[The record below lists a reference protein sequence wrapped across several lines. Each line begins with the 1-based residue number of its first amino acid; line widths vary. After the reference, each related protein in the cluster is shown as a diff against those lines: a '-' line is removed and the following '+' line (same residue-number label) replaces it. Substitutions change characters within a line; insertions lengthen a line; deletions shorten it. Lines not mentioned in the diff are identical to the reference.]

1 VTWLKRFRYQIAIFL
16 SVVGPGLIT
25 ANVDNDSGGILTYS
39 QAGAKYGYLPLWTLI
54 PITLLLIVTQEMCS
68 RMGAVTGKGLS
79 DLIREE
85 FGLRTTFFMMIALV
99 LCNFTNVIAEFAGI
113 ASSLELF
120 HISRYISV
128 PVCAAAVWLLVV
140 RGNYRSVEKV
150 FLVACVLYVTYIFS
164 AFLLKPDWKE
174 AAVYSV
180 KPILMF
186 DEGYITML
194 IAMVGTSIAPWMQFY
209 LQSAIVEKGI
219 TAKEYVQSR
228 IEVIVGC
235 ILTDVVAF
243 FIIVS
248 CAAAIWAHGPKDIND
263 AADAAVALKPFGRYA
278 YLLFSAGLFNASFFA
293 ACILPLSTVFTVC
306 EGLGFESGVDKR
318 FGEAPV
324 FYWLF
329 TLLIVLG
336 GGVILWPNF
345 PLVKMILFSQV
356 INGVLLP
363 VVLIYMVMLINRKGL
378 MKEWTNSPLYNAVAW
393 VAVIIMI
400 GLTLALASFTVKQM
414 TQPAGSAE
422 KAVSKPLA
430 QMQRHYAGGHSLE
443 PDVREPRA
451 AHLLR

>member
-1 VTWLKRFRYQIAIFL
+1 MLKRFRYQIAIFL

-54 PITLLLIVTQEMCS
+54 PITLLLIVTQEMSS

-99 LCNFTNVIAEFAGI
+99 LTNFTNVIAEFAGI
-113 ASSLELF
+113 ATSLELF
-120 HISRYISV
+120 SVSRFISV
-128 PVCAAAVWLLVV
+128 PICAVAVWLLIV

-150 FLVACVLYVTYIFS
+150 FLVACTLYVTYLFS
-164 AFLLKPDWKE
+164 AFLLKPDWKQ
-174 AAVYSV
+174 AAINSV
-180 KPILMF
+180 KPIVMLNT
-186 DEGYITML
+186 DYIVML
-194 IAMVGTSIAPWMQFY
+194 IGMVGTSIAPWMQFY

-228 IEVIVGC
+228 VEVVIGC

-248 CAAAIWAHGPKDIND
+248 CAAAIWEHGPKDIETAKD
-263 AADAAVALKPFGRYA
+263 AALGLKPFGQYA

-318 FGEAPV
+318 FHEAPE
-324 FYWLF
+324 FYWLY
-329 TLLIVLG
+329 TLLVVFG
-336 GGVILWPNF
+336 AAVTLWPNF
-345 PLVKMILFSQV
+345 PLVKMILWSQV
-356 INGVLLP
+356 LNGVLLP
-363 VVLIYMVMLINRKGL
+363 FVLIYMVLLINKKGL
-378 MKEWTNSPLYNAVAW
+378 MKEWTNSRIYNAVAW
-393 VAVIIMI
+393 ISVIIMI
-400 GLTLALASFTVKQM
+400 GLTLTLAAITVQQM
-414 TQPAGSAE
+414 SQSAS
-422 KAVSKPLA
+422 ANPSNSSRPLA
-430 QMQRHYAGGHSLE
+430 EMQGDNSGRHSLE
-443 PDVREPRA
+443 THISETRA
-451 AHLLR
+451 THLIR

>member
-1 VTWLKRFRYQIAIFL
+1 LLKRFRYQIAIFL

-54 PITLLLIVTQEMCS
+54 PITLLLIVTQEMSS

-85 FGLRTTFFMMIALV
+85 FGLRTTFFLMIALV
-99 LCNFTNVIAEFAGI
+99 LTNFTNVIAEFAGI
-113 ASSLELF
+113 ATSLELF
-120 HISRYISV
+120 QISRYISV
-128 PVCAAAVWLLVV
+128 PICAVAVWLLIV

-150 FLVACVLYVTYIFS
+150 FLVACFLYVTYIFS
-164 AFLLKPDWKE
+164 AFLLKPDWKQ
-174 AAVYSV
+174 AAISSV
-180 KPILMF
+180 KPILML
-186 DEGYITML
+186 DSDYVVML
-194 IAMVGTSIAPWMQFY
+194 IGMVGTSIAPWMQFY

-248 CAAAIWAHGPKDIND
+248 CAAAIWEHGPRDIETAKD
-263 AADAAVALKPFGRYA
+263 AALGLKPFGEYA

-318 FGEAPV
+318 FHEAPE
-324 FYWLF
+324 FYWLY
-329 TLLIVLG
+329 TLLVVLG
-336 GGVILWPNF
+336 AGVTLWPGF
-345 PLVKMILFSQV
+345 PMVKMILWSQV
-356 INGVLLP
+356 LNGVLLP
-363 VVLIYMVMLINRKGL
+363 FILIYMVLLINKKGL
-378 MKEWTNSPLYNAVAW
+378 MKEWTNSPIYNAVAW
-393 VAVIIMI
+393 VSVVIMI
-400 GLTLALASFTVKQM
+400 GLTLTLAAITVRQLS
-414 TQPAGSAE
+414 PSASASPE
-422 KAVSKPLA
+422 KSSRPLA
-430 QMQRHYAGGHSLE
+430 EVQRDNARGHSFKADIGE
-443 PDVREPRA
+443 ARVV
-451 AHLLR
+451 HLIR